1 MNKLTKTAK
10 TLDKF
15 CHVVQI
21 IFTIVFVFGIICSCF
36 MLLGYAL
43 GWGIATYSSGVNTLD
58 IGILEMELTKNAV
71 IDFDLAYMQGLVV
84 LVLGSVCL
92 FIGRQACRYIRAIL
106 HPMTEG
112 QPFDNAVSTN
122 LKKLA
127 NLSIFAGIFLN
138 LTQIVEG
145 VMTVFAFNLPD
156 LMNPALVSLIGI
168 NFELDLTFL
177 VCFGILRLLSYVF
190 HYGEELQQLS
200 DETV

>member
-10 TLDKF
+10 TLDKI
-15 CHVVQI
+15 CHVVQV
-21 IFTIVFVFGIICSCF
+21 IFTIVIVFGIICSGL

-43 GWGIATYSSGVNTLD
+43 GWDIATYSSGVNTLD
-58 IGILEMELTKNAV
+58 IGILEMVLTENAV

-92 FIGRQACRYIRAIL
+92 YIGRQACRYIRAIL

-156 LMNPALVSLIGI
+156 LMNPALVSHIGL

-177 VCFGILRLLSYVF
+177 VYFGILRLLSYVF

>member
-10 TLDKF
+10 TLDKI

-43 GWGIATYSSGVNTLD
+43 GWDIATYSSGVNTLD

-84 LVLGSVCL
+84 LVLGCVCL
-92 FIGRQACRYIRAIL
+92 YIGRQACRYIRAIL
-106 HPMTEG
+106 HPMSEG

-156 LMNPALVSLIGI
+156 LMNPALVSHIGI

-177 VCFGILRLLSYVF
+177 VCFGILRLLCYVF

>member
-43 GWGIATYSSGVNTLD
+43 GWDIATYSSGVNTLD

-156 LMNPALVSLIGI
+156 LMNPALVSHIGI

-177 VCFGILRLLSYVF
+177 VCFGILRLLRYVF

>member
-36 MLLGYAL
+36 M
-43 GWGIATYSSGVNTLD
+43 
-58 IGILEMELTKNAV
+58 NAV

-156 LMNPALVSLIGI
+156 LMNPALVSHIGI